1 MRVYRFLPRDYH
13 LRSTQIHKK
22 LPELLICPC
31 VRGCF
36 MYLRRPFAMEHPL
49 HSSSFASRTI
59 PCCSVVLRSS
69 TSWECPAAQWYSL
82 ISTAGFLGSCLGAST
97 AQEYSTSIFS
107 CAAVGPVA
115 VKAVQRPGQRK
126 PNGTL
131 SLELGYNPRG
141 APFESVAVF
150 DESRQGK

>member
-1 MRVYRFLPRDYH
+1 MRVYRFPSRLYH
-13 LRSTQIHKK
+13 RRYTQIHTYSSF
-22 LPELLICPC
+22 LSARVYVDCLIP
-31 VRGCF
+31 
-36 MYLRRPFAMEHPL
+36 LRSPFAMEHPL
-49 HSSSFASRTI
+49 HASSFSSRTT
-59 PCCSVVLRSS
+59 PCCSAVLRS